1 MSQVLLPF
9 PSQADFLVCFAP
21 DRSWKILVKWQWNS
35 MADEVISVQ
44 CLSEVVTLYIC
55 SLTQTSATQQAT
67 FSQHMQMTEVKLEM
81 GLILR

>member
-1 MSQVLLPF
+1 
-9 PSQADFLVCFAP
+9 
-21 DRSWKILVKWQWNS
+21 